1 VSALEALTRADTLAA
16 EGFFALGRAYEAAGD
31 SGAAL
36 RAYRAASDRDALR
49 FRAPSAFNEVV
60 RRVAA
65 RHGATVVDVEARFRA
80 EAPGGIIGEEHMLEH
95 LHPTV
100 DGYFLLS
107 DAFYEALLQAPPFAG
122 MEGRPLRGGLA
133 RSLVRLSPAD
143 SLVGVL
149 RLRQLMASWPFQPPD
164 APRPRPEDLLPPDT
178 PEARMA
184 HDLFLGRRQWFEG
197 NEVLAATLEEG
208 GRAEEA
214 RRTLEAM
221 LQAYPMLPQAHLSLA
236 GFHTRQGELDQA
248 VHYFEGAIARGERTG
263 NALGLL
269 GAIELQRGM
278 QARAAGDPA
287 GRDRIDRARELLER
301 SRGQNP
307 RNPQTLY
314 NLSGAYAQ
322 LGRYDDARSTAEAL
336 LRVQPDHTGGR
347 QLLASLPR

>member
-1 VSALEALTRADTLAA
+1 
-16 EGFFALGRAYEAAGD
+16 
-31 SGAAL
+31 
-36 RAYRAASDRDALR
+36 
-49 FRAPSAFNEVV
+49 VV

-80 EAPGGIIGEEHMLEH
+80 EAPGGIIGQEHMLEH
-95 LHPTV
+95 LHPSV

-133 RSLVRLSPAD
+133 RGLVRLSPAD

-184 HDLFLGRRQWFEG
+184 HDLFQGRRQWLEG
-197 NEVLAATLEEG
+197 NEALAVTLEQE

-214 RRTLEAM
+214 GRTLEAM
-221 LQAYPMLPQAHLSLA
+221 LQAYPMLPESHLALA
-236 GFHTRQGELDQA
+236 GFHTRRGDLDRA
-248 VHYFEGAIARGERTG
+248 VAYFEGAIARGEQSG

-269 GAIELQRGM
+269 GAIELQRGI
-278 QARAAGDPA
+278 QGRAAGDPV
-287 GRDRIDRARELLER
+287 GRDRIDRARDLLER
-301 SRGQNP
+301 SRRQNP

-322 LGRYDDARSTAEAL
+322 LGRYDDARGTAEAL
-336 LRVQPDHTGGR
+336 LRLQPDHPGGR